1 MVLTKMGKMAESH
14 LDGTVNNAGMT
25 VPVYFNNFQCQA
37 TKNASLI
44 ADFNIFYIL
53 NKLNVTMIV
62 HDFEL
67 NFYSKCEN
75 IRSQHAIFLAS
86 CQLFYKLASSPNQ

>member
-1 MVLTKMGKMAESH
+1 MAESH

-67 NFYSKCEN
+67 NIEM
-75 IRSQHAIFLAS
+75 L
-86 CQLFYKLASSPNQ
+86 